1 VTARTDTSSIR
12 DILDFWLLPLFDPGY
27 GKKRELWW
35 KSTSELDAEI
45 TAKFGALLP
54 RAAAGALDGWAH
66 SPDGALA
73 LILLCDQFS
82 RNIHRKTARAFATD
96 PKALQTARF
105 ALARFYPA
113 AFPLDIR
120 LFFYMPFQHSEQLAD
135 QELCCALFNALG
147 NEDNDKYAIDHRD
160 IVARFGRFPH
170 RNDVL
175 GRTSTPEELEY
186 LKTANRF
193 GQ

>member
-1 VTARTDTSSIR
+1 MTDTSSIR
-12 DILDFWLLPLFDPGY
+12 DILDFWLLPLGDAGH
-27 GKKRELWW
+27 GKPREMWW
-35 KSTSELDAEI
+35 NSTPELDAEI
-45 TAKFGALLP
+45 TARFDALLSQ
-54 RAAAGALDGWAH
+54 AEAGELDGWAH

-96 PKALQTARF
+96 AKALQTARF
-105 ALARFYPA
+105 SLARFYPA
-113 AFPLDIR
+113 AFPLGVR
-120 LFFYMPFQHSEQLAD
+120 LFFYMPFQHSETLAD
-135 QELCCALFNALG
+135 QELCCALFQALG
-147 NEDNDKYAIDHRD
+147 DAENDKYAIDHRD

-175 GRTSTPEELEY
+175 GRTCTPEELEY

>member
-1 VTARTDTSSIR
+1 VTAMNDTTAIR
-12 DILDFWLLPLFDPGY
+12 DILDFWLLPLSDPGH

-35 KSTSELDAEI
+35 NSTPELDAEI
-45 TAKFGALLP
+45 AAKFGALLP
-54 RAAAGALDGWAH
+54 RAAAGELDDWVA

-82 RNIHRKTARAFATD
+82 RNIHRKTAGAFATD
-96 PKALQTARF
+96 AKARAVARI
-105 ALARFYPA
+105 ALAHFYPA
-113 AFPLDIR
+113 AFPLDVR
-120 LFFYMPFQHSEQLAD
+120 LFFYMPFQHSEDLAD
-135 QELCCALFNALG
+135 QELCCALFKALG
-147 NEDNDKYAIDHRD
+147 NPDNDKYAIDHRD

-170 RNDVL
+170 RNEVL
-175 GRTSTPEELEY
+175 DRASTTEEIEY